1 MNGLS
6 PTNKQKG
13 KSKRPKAEKSNT
25 VTAPPLQKQQS
36 IPKQIQETLE
46 MVGNAKSSVE
56 RALKTNF

>member
-25 VTAPPLQKQQS
+25 VTAPPLQK
-36 IPKQIQETLE
+36 
-46 MVGNAKSSVE
+46 
-56 RALKTNF
+56 